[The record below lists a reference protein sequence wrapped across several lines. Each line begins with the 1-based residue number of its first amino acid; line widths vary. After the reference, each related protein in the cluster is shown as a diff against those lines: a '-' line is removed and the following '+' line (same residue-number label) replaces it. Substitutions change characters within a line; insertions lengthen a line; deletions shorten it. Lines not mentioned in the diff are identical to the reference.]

1 MYLWETSHNT
11 FLPSLT
17 NANRFGKSFT
27 VVCFGVNLVH
37 RVSLLCTFMII
48 PIKMSTHAY
57 VMCIVFGNKIWLE
70 FLIELYKIEFNFPII
85 FCVFYFVKWYI
96 FIWQI
101 FFAFYFAVNKSIS
114 TNAKVLTRKWNSCLE
129 LNLSLPEYF
138 NWFPFRELWQK
149 TLKLL
154 AKIENTVAIGLVWT
168 YSPKTGL
175 EHLLQNKHI
184 SKAI

>member
-1 MYLWETSHNT
+1 MYIYDH
-11 FLPSLT
+11 T
-17 NANRFGKSFT
+17 NKNVYTCICNVHSFWQQNMAGIFNRT
-27 VVCFGVNLVH
+27 LQ
-37 RVSLLCTFMII
+37 
-48 PIKMSTHAY
+48 
-57 VMCIVFGNKIWLE
+57 NKIQ
-70 FLIELYKIEFNFPII
+70 FPHNIV
-85 FCVFYFVKWYI
+85 CFYFVKWYK

-101 FFAFYFAVNKSIS
+101 FYAFYFAVNKSIS

-138 NWFPFRELWQK
+138 NWFSFRELWQK

-154 AKIENTVAIGLVWT
+154 AKIEYTEAIGLVWT

>member
-1 MYLWETSHNT
+1 MAGIFNRTLQDEIQ
-11 FLPSLT
+11 LPHDI
-17 NANRFGKSFT
+17 
-27 VVCFGVNLVH
+27 VC
-37 RVSLLCTFMII
+37 
-48 PIKMSTHAY
+48 
-57 VMCIVFGNKIWLE
+57 
-70 FLIELYKIEFNFPII
+70 
-85 FCVFYFVKWYI
+85 FYFVKWYI

-101 FFAFYFAVNKSIS
+101 FYAFYFAVNKSIS

-154 AKIENTVAIGLVWT
+154 AKIEYTEAIGLVWT

-175 EHLLQNKHI
+175 EHLLQNMTNTFQKAFESWQFVKWVKWSI
-184 SKAI
+184 SSLALISRQLGSQ

>member
-1 MYLWETSHNT
+1 
-11 FLPSLT
+11 
-17 NANRFGKSFT
+17 
-27 VVCFGVNLVH
+27 
-37 RVSLLCTFMII
+37 
-48 PIKMSTHAY
+48 
-57 VMCIVFGNKIWLE
+57 MCL
-70 FLIELYKIEFNFPII
+70 
-85 FCVFYFVKWYI
+85 YFVKWFI

-154 AKIENTVAIGLVWT
+154 AKIENTTAIGLVWT

-175 EHLLQNKHI
+175 EHLLKNKHKPGYTKNIKPLCNNLITEKVNKQKFVVKIQDLYCLFVWAERDI
-184 SKAI
+184 SFDF

>member
-1 MYLWETSHNT
+1 MYIYDH
-11 FLPSLT
+11 T
-17 NANRFGKSFT
+17 NKNVYTCIYNVHSFWHKNMAGFFNRT
-27 VVCFGVNLVH
+27 LQ
-37 RVSLLCTFMII
+37 
-48 PIKMSTHAY
+48 
-57 VMCIVFGNKIWLE
+57 NKILR
-70 FLIELYKIEFNFPII
+70 LTSLFP
-85 FCVFYFVKWYI
+85 VYFYFVKWFI

-154 AKIENTVAIGLVWT
+154 TKIENIGLVWT

-175 EHLLQNKHI
+175 EHLLKNKHI
-184 SKAI
+184 SKAWLYQKYKATLQQLNYWKSI